1 MVAMLRRKKWL
12 IATSVAAVLLC
23 AGAITI
29 GWLNSRLTR
38 FVESDQFRR
47 ELEKETSKGLHFEG
61 SHYAPIHR
69 TGTWTAEC
77 ADFTA
82 DNGRKAMKKI
92 DAHGITGSF
101 NPWGIFRRLWQIDRL
116 HIQSGEVAIQVY
128 EPKPEPS
135 PAKPWYAVFLPER
148 VYLNRVESEPL
159 DVTWLFR
166 EKRAGFFG
174 TRLLITPHGRDFE
187 YQARG
192 GELKVESLPELRLR
206 HTHLLITKTLLELYQ
221 LELQPSG
228 ETRGSLRASG
238 KAGTRDDRRIDFKF
252 EIDRMPIADWLPD
265 TWAQHVSGVAS
276 GNVLWRGENPKLE
289 SAMGEANL
297 SVVDGY
303 IQHLPFLEKLATIT
317 GEKELGHLRMDVCSA
332 ELEWHYPSIG
342 IKRFTLE
349 EKEKFRAEGEV
360 AVQEGKLHATIQ
372 LGVARRLLAW
382 LPKPEEVFPRE
393 NGGYLWTAVHLS
405 GTIKSPQQ
413 DLSPRIVEAIK
424 ESPTAALS
432 ILFRQFAE
440 WLKNAS
446 TRE

>member
-1 MVAMLRRKKWL
+1 MVAMLRRKKRL

-23 AGAITI
+23 AGTITI
-29 GWLNSRLTR
+29 GWLNPRLTR

-47 ELEKETSKGLHFEG
+47 ELEKETAKGLHFQDA
-61 SHYAPIHR
+61 HYAPIHR

-116 HIQSGEVAIQVY
+116 HIQSGEVGIQVY
-128 EPKPEPS
+128 EPEPEPS

-148 VYLNRVESEPL
+148 VYLNRVESEPV
-159 DVTWLFR
+159 DVTWRFR

-187 YQARG
+187 YQASG
-192 GELKVESLPELRLR
+192 GELKMASLPELSLR

-228 ETRGSLRASG
+228 QTRGSLRASG
-238 KAGTRDDRRIDFKF
+238 KAGTRDDRHIDFKF
-252 EIDRMPIADWLPD
+252 EIDRMPVADWLPD
-265 TWAQHVSGVAS
+265 TWAQHVNGVAS
-276 GNVLWRGENPKLE
+276 GKVLWRGENPKLE

-297 SVVDGY
+297 RVVDGY

-317 GEKELGHLRMDVCSA
+317 GEKELTHLRMDVCWA

-342 IKRFTLE
+342 IKGFTLE
-349 EKEKFRAEGEV
+349 ENGKFRAEGEV
-360 AVQEGKLHATIQ
+360 AVQEGKLHGTIQ

-393 NGGYLWTAVHLS
+393 KGGYLWTAVHLS

-432 ILFRQFAE
+432 ILFRQFGE